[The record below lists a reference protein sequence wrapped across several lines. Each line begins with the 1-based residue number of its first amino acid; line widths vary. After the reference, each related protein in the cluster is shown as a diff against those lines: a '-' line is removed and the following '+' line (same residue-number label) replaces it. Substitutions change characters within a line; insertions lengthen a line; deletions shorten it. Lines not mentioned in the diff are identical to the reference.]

1 MKLFII
7 VPCYNEEAVL
17 AETTVR
23 LQAVCRQLEEAKKV
37 AEAHLLYVDD
47 GSSDGTWNLIGQC
60 SARSSMVH
68 GLKLAR
74 NVGHQK
80 ALGRTGMGGDTLRC
94 RGIHRC
100 RLAG

>member
-80 ALGRTGMGGDTLRC
+80 ALW
-94 RGIHRC
+94 
-100 RLAG
+100 AGL